1 MIRTIQIVGVLVVAL
16 AGVLMPAESARAQQE
31 ERIVNNTIVKI
42 NRIVEKT
49 LRQNDKLIQTCE
61 RKVQR
66 MRDRGTAEDRINAH
80 IDASIQKGMRATENV
95 RAVLERTRDAGLRS
109 LDRLGAPP
117 EFMQAVTNAHAA
129 ALQDVNDD
137 WTDTGETLDEL
148 RQ

>member
-16 AGVLMPAESARAQQE
+16 AGVLMPVESARAQQE
-31 ERIVNNTIVKI
+31 ERIVENTLLKI

-80 IDASIQKGMRATENV
+80 IDASIQKGIRATENV

-109 LDRLGAPP
+109 LDRLGAP
-117 EFMQAVTNAHAA
+117 EQFRQAITNAHAE

-137 WTDTGETLDEL
+137 WTDTASVLDEL
-148 RQ
+148 RR